1 MLKVLWHVNISK
13 LLTLSDHY
21 IIEISMPI
29 MRVSQELYDKVC
41 KISKQTG
48 LSMRV
53 ILDKMGENIDI
64 ELKIIVKEKE

>member
-1 MLKVLWHVNISK
+1 
-13 LLTLSDHY
+13 
-21 IIEISMPI
+21 MPL
-29 MRVSQELYDKVC
+29 MRISQELYDKIR

-64 ELKIIVKEKE
+64 ELKIVVKEKE

>member
-1 MLKVLWHVNISK
+1 
-13 LLTLSDHY
+13 
-21 IIEISMPI
+21 MPI

-64 ELKIIVKEKE
+64 ELKIIVKEKD